1 MEPPPLLCYTDIS
14 SKQNTQTEEYDM
26 KSALTAAIALV
37 VIILVQ
43 MALSFAFTYQVGEL
57 FGKTAIGALFFYCLL
72 RVGKGERQSSAE

>member
-1 MEPPPLLCYTDIS
+1 
-14 SKQNTQTEEYDM
+14 M

-43 MALSFAFTYQVGEL
+43 MALTFAFTYQVGEL

-72 RVGKGERQSSAE
+72 RVGKSRRQSSAE